1 MHCKV
6 YKLHQHSMYT
16 LHILLS
22 FIKQLKVLVIDW
34 DLSPGTRSTM
44 SLVTKATAAA
54 NETCRHLHRWQC
66 WKKSMSHTPS
76 APTGMLADSNAYL
89 HTLNVN

>member
-16 LHILLS
+16 LHIPLS

-44 SLVTKATAAA
+44 LLVTKATAAA
-54 NETCRHLHRWQC
+54 NETCFKQAEQDEAD
-66 WKKSMSHTPS
+66 TY
-76 APTGMLADSNAYL
+76 TGGS
-89 HTLNVN
+89 VGCEECGVE